1 VTQRTVPPAFIV
13 HGFAMNQHPRPGA
26 PAHYEL
32 RIEGHLDEH
41 WTAWFGG
48 LTLIREDD
56 GTTTLRGAVTDQA
69 ELYGLLA
76 KVRDLG
82 ITLISVN
89 AVAATEPP
97 RPSPRESG
105 LL

>member
-1 VTQRTVPPAFIV
+1 MTQHTMP
-13 HGFAMNQHPRPGA
+13 

-32 RIEGHLDEH
+32 RIEGHLDES
-41 WTAWFGG
+41 WSAWFGG
-48 LTLIREDD
+48 LTLLRESD

-82 ITLISVN
+82 TTLISLTSIETVHDPDSQ
-89 AVAATEPP
+89 EQQH
-97 RPSPRESG
+97 R
-105 LL
+105 